1 MTSIVQSIKEA
12 ALRSEELYL
21 KMCTVDSVDEKS
33 RTITCTPDDDSAQL
47 EEVSIQASF
56 DREKGLFIVPKKGS
70 RVLVGYLDKNNACVV
85 KYDEIEKIELDVESE
100 IVINGGENKG
110 LVIIE
115 ELQKRLKALEA
126 AFNDHVHI
134 ATTTATVGTGTVA
147 GTVTIDSIAKKSTE
161 FQTQTSHPYDYEND
175 KVKH

>member
-56 DREKGLFIVPKKGS
+56 DREKGLFVVPKKGS
-70 RVLVGYLDKNNACVV
+70 RVLVGYLDRNNACVV

-134 ATTTATVGTGTVA
+134 ATTTATVGMEAA
-147 GTVTIDSIAKKSTE
+147 GTVTINSIAKKSTE
-161 FQTQTSHPYDYEND
+161 FQVQTSHPYNYEND
-175 KVKH
+175 KIKH